1 MKWCHIANGKYFPK
15 KHCHRKILSHFI
27 TNGKYFPEK
36 HCQKENIFPLPYQW
50 KMLSGHKDCVRTFDQ
65 SHKRTT
71 TAYVCSDWSPFT
83 YIWAY
88 EHIWAYMSNEHIW
101 AYGLGTKGLHL
112 HSSVTY
118 GAWCAVQMWH
128 LWSHIWEYV
137 LLCQVF
143 KLTTDLKSSYDL
155 RSKISWIL
163 KRNCMCVLACDDDFP
178 L

>member
-1 MKWCHIANGKYFPK
+1 MSI
-15 KHCHRKILSHFI
+15 
-27 TNGKYFPEK
+27 
-36 HCQKENIFPLPYQW
+36 
-50 KMLSGHKDCVRTFDQ
+50 
-65 SHKRTT
+65 
-71 TAYVCSDWSPFT
+71 
-83 YIWAY
+83 Y
-88 EHIWAYMSNEHIW
+88 EYIWAYMSIYAFTYIW

-163 KRNCMCVLACDDDFP
+163 KRNCMCVLACDDTWWYLSHFGEFGRYELPWIDLRQKQEIYLRMLLF
-178 L
+178 LLLWLWIDQIQKENWFLISWYE